1 VEGRLRSASRALA
14 IIASCLTAAAGS
26 SPAWS
31 AFPDETAPD
40 LTAAFILNFVL
51 YTDWPAEALGEPGEP
66 LVISIAGERSLAD
79 HLRQLF
85 AGRTVDARN
94 VEVRHVARPD
104 TIEGLEALRDS
115 HVVFIGSAHRERAQ
129 WILDRIEGANALTI
143 GCFPGFAH
151 DGGML
156 NLRVLGRK
164 MRFEANFDAIQHGGV
179 SVNSEVLRLADLVGP
194 AGAGDGL
201 R

>member
-1 VEGRLRSASRALA
+1 M
-14 IIASCLTAAAGS
+14 LTAALA
-26 SPAWS
+26 PAARA
-31 AFPDETAPD
+31 AFPDEAAPD

-51 YTDWPAEALGEPGEP
+51 YTEWPEVALGEPGRP
-66 LVISIAGERSLAD
+66 IVVSIAGDRALAD
-79 HLRQLF
+79 RLVELF
-85 AGRTVDARN
+85 AGRAVAGRA

-104 TIEGLEALRDS
+104 TVEGLEALRDS
-115 HVVFIGSAHRERAQ
+115 HVIFIGSAHRTRSQ
-129 WILDRIEGANALTI
+129 WILSRIEGANALTI

-151 DGGML
+151 EGGML

-194 AGAGDGL
+194 DPGGL